1 MQLIP
6 SEMEVASR
14 YTLFTSLTLF
24 VNTVDLVDTVD
35 MVYTVDMICTV
46 DMVYTVDI
54 VDTAELFGTLIMKS
68 LCRGWMGGTVGSYP
82 LDCYD
87 CNEYSSCSK

>member
-1 MQLIP
+1 
-6 SEMEVASR
+6 MEVASR

-68 LCRGWMGGTVGSYP
+68 LCHGWMDGTDGSYL

-87 CNEYSSCSK
+87 CYVMNIAANSSK

>member
-1 MQLIP
+1 
-6 SEMEVASR
+6 MEVASR

-35 MVYTVDMICTV
+35 MVYTVD
-46 DMVYTVDI
+46 I

-68 LCRGWMGGTVGSYP
+68 LWMDGWNGWVIP
-82 LDCYD
+82 PRLLCH
-87 CNEYSSCSK
+87 EYSSK